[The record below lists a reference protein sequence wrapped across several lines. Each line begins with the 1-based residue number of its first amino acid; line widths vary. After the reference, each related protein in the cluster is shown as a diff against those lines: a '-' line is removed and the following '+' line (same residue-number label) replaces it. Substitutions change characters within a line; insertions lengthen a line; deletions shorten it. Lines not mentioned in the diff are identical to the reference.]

1 MTDNQSATANPADLA
16 AERILGKLDERI
28 AAGVDKALDSKLGAF
43 QKSFADDMRKVFAE
57 AKPAAESEGEA
68 APRRRFQLAGLTADS
83 QEVKDFNFGRL
94 VYGLLKKNPAR
105 YCPHELEMCL
115 AAMEDADP
123 QSIRDYV
130 VRTGKN
136 PVTKDMATNPDP
148 SGGYLVPTQVMQA
161 QIIPLLQAQTT
172 LLTKAG
178 GSGCAK
184 FMDLSGAPVVFPK
197 ISGGTTAYHVNHDTK
212 SDSTA
217 VTKSDMALD
226 EIEMYPHTTAAR
238 SILSNDLINRSATAA
253 EAMVRRQ
260 IGRDIGLMV
269 DYDGYQG
276 NGTSGAPSGIVG
288 TTGINS
294 VSFSGV
300 ALTAAGAYNK
310 LLQMIY
316 EVQADNALMGNLGWV
331 MHPAALLAIQQML
344 DPSDSTQPKGRRL
357 LTEAAPTMLL
367 GYPVVTTTQ
376 FPTNQIAFGDWSQ
389 FAYGQW
395 GTMFLA
401 VDSLSVLGLFKT
413 QILAAMQYDFACF
426 QPSAF
431 CQTSSLTGAP

>member
-1 MTDNQSATANPADLA
+1 MTDNQSATANPAEQA

-28 AAGVDKALDSKLGAF
+28 AAGVDKALDAKLGAF
-43 QKSFADDMRKVFAE
+43 KTGLTDDLRKVFAQ
-57 AKPAAESEGEA
+57 AKPDGESNEEST
-68 APRRRFQLAGLTADS
+68 PRRRFQLAGLTADS
-83 QEVKDFNFGRL
+83 QEIKDFNFGRF

-105 YCPHELEMCL
+105 YCPHELELCM

-123 QSIRDYV
+123 QSVRDFV
-130 VRTGKN
+130 TRTGKN

-148 SGGYLVPTQVMQA
+148 SGGYLVPMQVMQA

-197 ISGGTTAYHVNHDTK
+197 VSGGTTAYHVNHDTT
-212 SDSTA
+212 SASTA
-217 VTKSDMALD
+217 PTKSDMSFD

-238 SILSNDLINRSATAA
+238 TILSNDLINRSATAA

-260 IGRDIGLMV
+260 IGRDLGLMV

-294 VSFSGV
+294 VTFSIS
-300 ALTAAGAYNK
+300 LAASGAYNK

-316 EVQADNALMGNLGWV
+316 EVQADNALGGNLGWV

-344 DPSDSTQPKGRRL
+344 DPTDASQPKGRRL

-376 FPTNQIAFGDWSQ
+376 FPTNQIVFGDWSQ

-426 QPSAF
+426 QPTAF
-431 CQTSSLTGAP
+431 CQTASLTGAP